1 MKTTNA
7 QITSNKDTES
17 FLKSAAT
24 MVAPVWPLENFVAVN
39 PYLRL
44 SHLKFEE
51 AGSVLEKLTDMLLVQ
66 EYSSL

>member
-39 PYLRL
+39 AREDRR
-44 SHLKFEE
+44 S
-51 AGSVLEKLTDMLLVQ
+51 D
-66 EYSSL
+66 